1 MTPPLRSTVAATR
14 ISRGCGCVG
23 CTVNSWVIGRIPSSG
38 SYNPSRTRTFATLN
52 LQQLRYL
59 CAVVDNGLNVSDAAE
74 ALYTSQPGIS
84 KQIRQLEDELGL
96 RVFVRQGK
104 RLTSLTP
111 AGEVVVTT
119 ARRALREI
127 ANLKRV
133 ADEFRTRGRG
143 RAGHRDDA
151 HAGALRAAAGV
162 VEVRGAFPKVRLVL
176 HQGNPVQV
184 AEQTLAGDVD
194 VGIATEAVG
203 ESAQLVTLPCYRWNR
218 GVLVPKGH
226 PLASVRPLTL
236 EAVAGYPIVT
246 YDFTFTGRS
255 AINAA
260 FTAGARAQCRAVGAG
275 RRRDQDVR
283 RARHGRGHR
292 RDRWRSMPRKDA
304 GFEML
309 DASHLFAASTT
320 RLALRKGVFLRG
332 FVYEFIT
339 LFAPQYTRSA
349 VDAALA
355 GNVPVDVL

>member
-1 MTPPLRSTVAATR
+1 M
-14 ISRGCGCVG
+14 
-23 CTVNSWVIGRIPSSG
+23 
-38 SYNPSRTRTFATLN
+38 N
-52 LQQLRYL
+52 LQQLKYL

-127 ANLKRV
+127 TNLKRV
-133 ADEFRTRGRG
+133 ADEFRTE
-143 RAGHRDDA
+143 D
-151 HAGALRAAAGV
+151 AGV
-162 VEVRGAFPKVRLVL
+162 LSIATTHTQARYVLPPVLSKFAARFPKVRLVL

-184 AEQTLAGDVD
+184 AEQTLAGSVD

-203 ESAQLVTLPCYRWNR
+203 ESAQLITLPCYRWNR

-226 PLASVRPLTL
+226 PLAGVRPLTL
-236 EAVAGYPIVT
+236 EAVASYPIVT
-246 YDFTFTGRS
+246 YDFTFTGRT

-260 FTAGARAQCRAVGAG
+260 FTARGLEPNVVLSALDADVIKTYVELGMGVGIIATMAY
-275 RRRDQDVR
+275 DASKDV
-283 RARHGRGHR
+283 A
-292 RDRWRSMPRKDA
+292 
-304 GFEML
+304 FEML
-309 DASHLFAASTT
+309 DASDLFAASTT

-355 GNVPVDVL
+355 GNMTIDVL

>member
-1 MTPPLRSTVAATR
+1 M
-14 ISRGCGCVG
+14 
-23 CTVNSWVIGRIPSSG
+23 
-38 SYNPSRTRTFATLN
+38 N

-111 AGEVVVTT
+111 AGEVVVAT

-133 ADEFRTRGRG
+133 ADEFRTE
-143 RAGHRDDA
+143 D
-151 HAGALRAAAGV
+151 AGV
-162 VEVRGAFPKVRLVL
+162 LGIATTHTQARYVLPPVLSKFAARFPKVRLVL

-184 AEQTLAGDVD
+184 AEQTLSGDVD

-203 ESAQLVTLPCYRWNR
+203 DSPQLITLPCYRWNR

-226 PLASVRPLTL
+226 PLAKVRPLTL
-236 EAVAGYPIVT
+236 EAVASYPIVT
-246 YDFTFTGRS
+246 YDFAFTGRS

-260 FTAGARAQCRAVGAG
+260 FTARGLEPNVVLSALDADVIKTYVELGMGVGIIAQMAYDPE
-275 RRRDQDVR
+275 RDS
-283 RARHGRGHR
+283 A
-292 RDRWRSMPRKDA
+292 
-304 GFEML
+304 FEKL
-309 DASHLFAASTT
+309 DASHLFASSIT
-320 RLALRKGVFLRG
+320 RLAIRRGAFLRG
-332 FVYEFIT
+332 YIYEFVH
-339 LFAPQYTRSA
+339 LFAPALDRAT
-349 VDAALA
+349 VDAALSGA
-355 GNVPVDVL
+355 PE

>member
-1 MTPPLRSTVAATR
+1 V
-14 ISRGCGCVG
+14 
-23 CTVNSWVIGRIPSSG
+23 
-38 SYNPSRTRTFATLN
+38 N

-111 AGEVVVTT
+111 AGEVVVAT

-133 ADEFRTRGRG
+133 ADEFRTE
-143 RAGHRDDA
+143 D
-151 HAGALRAAAGV
+151 AGV
-162 VEVRGAFPKVRLVL
+162 LGIATTHTQARYVLPPVLSKFAARFPKVRLVL
-176 HQGNPVQV
+176 HQGNPIQV

-203 ESAQLVTLPCYRWNR
+203 DSPQLITLPCYRWNR

-226 PLASVRPLTL
+226 PLSKVRPLTL
-236 EAVAGYPIVT
+236 EAVARYPIVT
-246 YDFTFTGRS
+246 YDFAFTGRS

-260 FTAGARAQCRAVGAG
+260 FTARGLEPNVVLSALDADVIKTYVELGMGVGIVATMAFDAV
-275 RRRDQDVR
+275 
-283 RARHGRGHR
+283 
-292 RDRWRSMPRKDA
+292 KDA
-304 GFEML
+304 AFEML
-309 DASHLFAASTT
+309 DAGHLFAASTT

-332 FVYEFIT
+332 YVYEFIT

-355 GNVPVDVL
+355 GNAPVDVL